1 MGNVSQ
7 QKRRAMLEIL
17 AHWEAA
23 LTDDEARGKLREIAG
38 ALDCKKF
45 GLVWEEHRER
55 ADEEL
60 EQGIPVFQPVP
71 ERELVREPGGPC
83 HFLLEGDNLHSLSL
97 LQKTHRER
105 VDLIYID
112 PPYNRGKDDFVYDD
126 NYVEA
131 EDSFRHSKWL
141 SFMEKRL
148 RLAYDL
154 LAADGI
160 LFMSIDD
167 KEQAPLKLLA
177 DEIFGEQNFVIT
189 LPRVTKRSGKTT
201 GSFSK
206 NHDYVLVYTKGNGAV
221 FAMEEHTDPEFR
233 YEDEYVAQR
242 GRYKLNQTLDY
253 DSLSYS
259 ASLDYPLELEGE
271 TFYPGSDAEKY
282 RERQAGRH
290 KRADWAWRWGR
301 ELVDFGYRN
310 GFIVIRRR
318 ADGSARIY
326 TKTYLN
332 AKIEK
337 NKQTGAYEVVQVKRT
352 KALSSLGLTE
362 NRFSNDNA
370 KKDLA
375 AFGLADSFDYSKPVE
390 LVRQLLRC
398 HGNKNAVVLDFFA
411 GSGTTAQAV
420 LEQNAAD
427 GGHRTFLLATNN
439 QNGICEHVTYAR
451 VQALLGA
458 QPFAETVEEVLWERP
473 VTLALFKNATE
484 TLAEL
489 EEVKQLRKGEFDSLK
504 TEVREGSL
512 TLLGRNKLVRTGF
525 PGNVLYYRVGFVP
538 RGAEEGAETA
548 LFAHTLPLIWLEQGR
563 KTGAET
569 VLLASDEEADAFFA
583 DPERVAACRALYVSA
598 RVLLTAKQEETLE
611 QTGLPVFAVPDRYF
625 EAELRK
631 EGER

>member
-7 QKRRAMLEIL
+7 QKRRAMLEFL
-17 AHWEAA
+17 ARWEAA

-282 RERQAGRH
+282 RER
-290 KRADWAWRWGR
+290 
-301 ELVDFGYRN
+301 
-310 GFIVIRRR
+310 
-318 ADGSARIY
+318 
-326 TKTYLN
+326 
-332 AKIEK
+332 
-337 NKQTGAYEVVQVKRT
+337 
-352 KALSSLGLTE
+352 
-362 NRFSNDNA
+362 
-370 KKDLA
+370 
-375 AFGLADSFDYSKPVE
+375 
-390 LVRQLLRC
+390 
-398 HGNKNAVVLDFFA
+398 
-411 GSGTTAQAV
+411 
-420 LEQNAAD
+420 
-427 GGHRTFLLATNN
+427 
-439 QNGICEHVTYAR
+439 
-451 VQALLGA
+451 
-458 QPFAETVEEVLWERP
+458 P

-512 TLLGRNKLVRTGF
+512 TLLGRNKLARTGF

-538 RGAEEGAETA
+538 RGAEEGAEAA